1 MDSSYKWII
10 GSCDVPSKHRSESQC
25 KSTIM
30 NLIRQ
35 DIQRMIDREE
45 SSILAEDYKFFEWDF
60 KECKVMVVYNPY
72 PVSFLMKHTQD

>member
-1 MDSSYKWII
+1 
-10 GSCDVPSKHRSESQC
+10 
-25 KSTIM
+25 M

-60 KECKVMVVYNPY
+60 KDCKVMVVYNPY
-72 PVSFLMKHTQD
+72 PVSFLMKHKQD